1 SSPDLRKAWLVAY
14 RLFCEMWR
22 AALEKFTL
30 GVATSLPE
38 EGCRPPWLLANEVR
52 VEGIGY
58 RYPPRIEVMELG
70 GSST

>member
-1 SSPDLRKAWLVAY
+1 MSALAAGPVPPTPATYTAG
-14 RLFCEMWR
+14 R

-30 GVATSLPE
+30 GVATSLPK
-38 EGCRPPWLLANEVR
+38 EGCKPPWLLADELR

-58 RYPPRIEVMELG
+58 PPRIKVMELG

>member
-1 SSPDLRKAWLVAY
+1 KVHTSSPDLRKAWLVAY

-38 EGCRPPWLLANEVR
+38 EGCRPPWLPYTRPV
-52 VEGIGY
+52 
-58 RYPPRIEVMELG
+58 
-70 GSST
+70 STQA